1 MGWRRGLVKNGWGQY
16 FSVALIPWRILWR
29 IFGKWFMKMSKK
41 KKKRRTF
48 ISQQMYL
55 YIWVTDILKFYEVL
69 FCAYCKGLFCLV
81 VLIFLCIC
89 IKHFQHEEMKKN
101 NSKLN
106 FTKNR
111 RTTWFSH
118 GRLKMSLA
126 WLGECWKSKVIALNS
141 WCKQLIDFVS

>member
-1 MGWRRGLVKNGWGQY
+1 MWRWYPGGHYDRFLESDLWKCQEKN
-16 FSVALIPWRILWR
+16 
-29 IFGKWFMKMSKK
+29 K
-41 KKKRRTF
+41 RTF
-48 ISQQMYL
+48 NSQQMYL

-89 IKHFQHEEMKKN
+89 IKHFQHEEMRKN

-111 RTTWFSH
+111 RTSWFSH

-141 WCKQLIDFVS
+141 WCKQLIDFVSYIKTEIV